1 MKHILKALNQS
12 NTVVYVEL
20 PSAAAARRFQKAAA
34 AAGLAFADGAS
45 PTAREMGQ
53 VMAVHAD
60 GTICYPGVA
69 GMTAYSSGT
78 KTIGGKQLVRVV
90 FSETEE
96 DG

>member
-1 MKHILKALNQS
+1 MKQILEVVQQPS
-12 NTVVYVEL
+12 TVVYVEL
-20 PSAAAARRFQKAAA
+20 PSAAAAKRFQKEAT